1 MVDPNRK
8 INRLVD
14 RDVNFLE
21 SCEQEFAGRFTDDD
35 PEFMAHCSKPLP
47 EPPIVENWMG
57 GGGGGGSGGG
67 FAGGGGGGGHHPYNR
82 YNGHRRGG
90 GDRGWQR
97 RGGAGYHNNQD
108 RGFRDNRRHNRY
120 DPRERRD
127 RDRYEGGR
135 ESGPG
140 FGGQKRSHDHNPRSD
155 PPNNEP
161 PMKVRRDYGN
171 FVPASKD

>member
-8 INRLVD
+8 INRLVE
-14 RDVNFLE
+14 RDLNFLE
-21 SCEQEFAGRFTDDD
+21 SCELEFADRFTDDD
-35 PEFMAHCSKPLP
+35 PEFMAHCSKPVP

-57 GGGGGGSGGG
+57 GGGGGGG
-67 FAGGGGGGGHHPYNR
+67 FQGGGGGGHSYHNR

-97 RGGAGYHNNQD
+97 RGGAGYHNNRD
-108 RGFRDNRRHNRY
+108 RGFRDNRRNNRY
-120 DPRERRD
+120 DPIER
-127 RDRYEGGR
+127 RDRYEGGGG
-135 ESGPG
+135 SGG
-140 FGGQKRSHDHNPRSD
+140 SGGYKRSHDHNQRND
-155 PPNNEP
+155 TPNNEP

>member
-8 INRLVD
+8 INRLVE

-21 SCEQEFAGRFTDDD
+21 SCELEFADRFTDDD
-35 PEFMAHCSKPLP
+35 PEFMAHCSKPVP

-57 GGGGGGSGGG
+57 GGGGGGGGSG
-67 FAGGGGGGGHHPYNR
+67 FQGGGGGGHPYHNR

-108 RGFRDNRRHNRY
+108 RGFRDNRRNNRY
-120 DPRERRD
+120 DPRDR
-127 RDRYEGGR
+127 RDRYEGGGG
-135 ESGPG
+135 SGG
-140 FGGQKRSHDHNPRSD
+140 SGGYQRSHDHNQRND